1 MRELRRAKM
10 GNPISPELNASS
22 RSFGKRLRSARIV
35 AGYADADEIHFGDDT
50 DEMIAALKRDIAMIE
65 KEYRD

>member
-1 MRELRRAKM
+1 L
-10 GNPISPELNASS
+10 